1 MDGDRKRIRDS
12 YLDSLASPSTVSDV
26 VMIEM
31 VVSRKPP
38 HPQPDRAAGRG
49 VLRFCS
55 TRGFVKPVAGT
66 QQI

>member
-1 MDGDRKRIRDS
+1 MDGDTKRIRDS

-38 HPQPDRAAGRG
+38 QPDRAAGRS
-49 VLRFCS
+49 VLRFRS
-55 TRGFVKPVAGT
+55 TQGFVKPAAGT